1 MNRKT
6 DRLHREMQGDLVM
19 IGEVVKP
26 HGIRGE
32 VKVYPF
38 SEQPENFR
46 KYKKIVLQKP
56 ADEEPAT
63 YTIARSRE
71 QGKLAILQL
80 DGVSTREEAEALQG
94 SRVWLDN
101 SELPQLDTDEYYWH
115 QLKGLRVETET
126 GVQLGTV
133 AGLFST
139 AASDIMVVT
148 GAGEEFMIPVKGQ
161 IIKEINSRE
170 GKVIVSPPPGLL
182 EMNK

>member
-1 MNRKT
+1 
-6 DRLHREMQGDLVM
+6 M

-63 YTIARSRE
+63 YSIAKSRE
-71 QGKLAILQL
+71 QGKLAVLQL
-80 DGVSTREEAEALQG
+80 DGIATREEAEALQG

-101 SELPQLDTDEYYWH
+101 SEFPQLDTDEYYWH
-115 QLKGLRVETET
+115 RLKGLRVETET
-126 GVQLGTV
+126 GVPLGRV
-133 AGLFST
+133 ADLFST
-139 AASDIMVVT
+139 AAHDIMIVSGT
-148 GAGEEFMIPVKGQ
+148 GEEFMIPVRGD
-161 IIKEINSRE
+161 IIKDINSRE
-170 GKVIVSPPPGLL
+170 GKIIVSPPPGLL